1 MNDSSVFVG
10 MDYHMGS
17 VQVCV
22 LDQAGRVL
30 SNRSVANDWHA
41 IVSVVPAGCPVQAA
55 LEACTGSA
63 DLAQQLID
71 WVGWSV
77 HLAHAGYV
85 HKLKQSPDKTDFSDA
100 RLLADLLRVGY
111 LPRSWLAPL
120 AIRELRL
127 AVRYRQQLADARR
140 ATKLRIGAVLR
151 DQRVKAPCEVG
162 SRWTLAWM
170 HWLKE
175 EAPLSEQGRWIIA
188 QHLMQLD
195 THKQLIQQ
203 AEARLRKLT
212 AKDAVVHRLM
222 ALRGVGLITATY
234 LRSEVGQFDRFRSGK
249 QLSRFCG
256 LTPRNVSSGARQAD
270 GGLINAC
277 NRRLRTALIEATH
290 LIVRHDKHWA
300 ELFYQLRQ
308 RGKPH
313 NVAISAV
320 ANRWARWLHHHMQA
334 A

>member
-1 MNDSSVFVG
+1 MDHSSVFVG
-10 MDYHMGS
+10 MDYHMNS

-30 SNRSVANDWHA
+30 VNRSVANDWQA
-41 IVSVVPAGCPVQAA
+41 IVSAVPANCTVQAA

-63 DLAQQLID
+63 NLAEQLID
-71 WVGWSV
+71 LVGWSV

-111 LPRSWLAPL
+111 LPRSWLAPR

-151 DQRVKAPCEVG
+151 DQRIKAPREVG
-162 SRWTLAWM
+162 SRWRLAWM
-170 HWLKE
+170 RWLRE
-175 EAPLSEQGRWIIA
+175 DAPLSEQGRWVVT
-188 QHLMQLD
+188 QHLIQLD
-195 THKQLIQQ
+195 AQIQMIRQ
-203 AEARLRKLT
+203 AETQLRKLT
-212 AKDAVVHRLM
+212 ANDAVVHRLM
-222 ALRGVGLITATY
+222 ALRGVGLISATY
-234 LRSEVGQFDRFRSGK
+234 LRSEVGEFDRFRSGK

-256 LTPRNVSSGARQAD
+256 LSPRNVSSGARQAD

-277 NRRLRTALIEATH
+277 NRRLRTVLVEATQ
-290 LIVRHDKHWA
+290 LIVRHDPRWGR
-300 ELFYQLRQ
+300 LFGQLRD

-313 NVAISAV
+313 NVAIGAV